1 MSNNRLGIYSEDDAR
16 EIHKRV
22 LGHSLPLQELGQ
34 ARQHTLHNMLYY
46 AVLTE
51 DLAPATN
58 PTTGYTSAECR
69 AIRYVQPID
78 STTLNME
85 SATGDISLQRVT
97 NRYTTFSARAGD
109 LLLIIRNGAEWS
121 PVNAVGSSSQKHARI
136 VECLGNGYYSA
147 YLSLNPTFDL
157 PSITG
162 TGTDTGTGSGQ
173 YDECTPCQWITGENE
188 AGTGTAGN
196 VGPVVCGTLQQ
207 PSRVSVPAD
216 GALIYCYDPR
226 LLTLGINAHVIITD
240 MGDTVVD
247 PTTGTGTGTG
257 TAIATIPLY
266 MILTGN
272 YDLVGIP
279 DRFYTCCDGTVVLT
293 RCNTYIV
300 EGVFCEG
307 VEIQCPGTGTGT

>member
-1 MSNNRLGIYSEDDAR
+1 MSNNRLGIYGESDAR

-22 LGHSLPLQELGQ
+22 LGHSLPLSELGQ
-34 ARQHTLHNMLYY
+34 AKQHTIHNLLYY
-46 AVLTE
+46 VLLEE
-51 DLAPATN
+51 DLDASTNSLTGATFAN
-58 PTTGYTSAECR
+58 GR
-69 AIRYVQPID
+69 IIRYVQPMD
-78 STTLNME
+78 PSSLDMEESTSDE
-85 SATGDISLQRVT
+85 AIIRVT
-97 NRYTTFSARAGD
+97 NRYESFSASAGD
-109 LLLIIRNGAEWS
+109 LLLIIRNGSEWS

-136 VECLGNGYYSA
+136 ASCLGNGYYSA
-147 YLSLNPTFDL
+147 YLSIDPTFNL

-173 YDECTPCQWITGENE
+173 YDECDPCQWISGEN
-188 AGTGTAGN
+188 TGTDA
-196 VGPVVCGTLQQ
+196 VVCGTLNQ

-216 GALIYCYDPR
+216 GALVYCYDPR

-257 TAIATIPLY
+257 TAIDTIPLY

-272 YDLVGIP
+272 YDLIGIP
-279 DRFYTCCDGTVVLT
+279 DRFYECCDGTVVLT
-293 RCNTYIV
+293 RCDTYIV

-307 VEIQCPGTGTGT
+307 VEIQCPGTGTA

>member
-1 MSNNRLGIYSEDDAR
+1 MTGPLGLYNYDDAR
-16 EIHKRV
+16 EIHRRV
-22 LGHSLPLQELGQ
+22 LGTRQSQ
-34 ARQHTLHNMLYY
+34 AVMDNTRDKTIHNLLYY
-46 AVLTE
+46 VLLTE
-51 DLAPATN
+51 DLAAASN
-58 PTTGYTSAECR
+58 PLTGHTTAVGR
-69 AIRYVQPID
+69 IIRYVQPT
-78 STTLNME
+78 SATSLNME
-85 SATGDISLQRVT
+85 SSSSVQGLINVT
-97 NRYTTFSARAGD
+97 NRYTTFSASEGD
-109 LLLIIRNGAEWS
+109 LLLIVRNGAEWS

-173 YDECTPCQWITGENE
+173 YNECTPCQWITGENE

-196 VGPVVCGTLQQ
+196 VGPVACGTLQQ

-216 GALIYCYDPR
+216 GALVYCYDPR

-257 TAIATIPLY
+257 TAIDTIPLY

-279 DRFYTCCDGTVVLT
+279 DRFYECCDGVVTLT
-293 RCNTYIV
+293 RCDNYIV
-300 EGVFCEG
+300 EGVFCQG
-307 VEIQCPGTGTGT
+307 IQIDCPGTGTGT

>member
-1 MSNNRLGIYSEDDAR
+1 MTGPLGAYNYDDAR
-16 EIHKRV
+16 EIHRRV
-22 LGHSLPLQELGQ
+22 LGTRQSQ
-34 ARQHTLHNMLYY
+34 AVMDNTRDKTIHNLLYY
-46 AVLTE
+46 VLLTE
-51 DLAPATN
+51 DLAAASN
-58 PTTGYTSAECR
+58 PLTGHTTAVGR
-69 AIRYVQPID
+69 IIRYVQPTSATSLD
-78 STTLNME
+78 ME
-85 SATGDISLQRVT
+85 SSTSAQGLINVT
-97 NRYTTFSARAGD
+97 NRYETFSASSGD
-109 LLLIIRNGAEWS
+109 LLLILRNGAEWS
-121 PVNAVGSSSQKHARI
+121 PVAAVGASSSQRHARI

-173 YDECTPCQWITGENE
+173 YNECTPCQWITGEN
-188 AGTGTAGN
+188 TGTDTVA
-196 VGPVVCGTLQQ
+196 VCGTLQQ

-216 GALIYCYDPR
+216 GALVYCYDPR

-257 TAIATIPLY
+257 TAIDTIPLY

-279 DRFYTCCDGTVVLT
+279 DRFYECCDGTVVLVK
-293 RCNTYIV
+293 CDNYIV
-300 EGVFCEG
+300 EGVFCPGNQIE
-307 VEIQCPGTGTGT
+307 CPGTGT